1 VVNHHLPLRAGIAV
15 LAGLALATGA
25 AACGSD
31 DNSGSTATAGQATQT
46 ATQTVT
52 QAGGDDTN
60 GQSGSTTTQT
70 NPQKEAVVNGS
81 TESLKSGPL
90 TLSVKVDKV
99 ADPLQAHIDTA
110 QDGNKLVGVFL
121 TGKTSGKFEPIKTA
135 TTAVLKTD
143 KGNQG
148 IVRVIADGDCSGA
161 FFPGGLLDEK
171 SDQSGCVGFEIPKNA
186 TPQAITI
193 ALKYEGSKAAEG
205 TWQLPQAK

>member
-1 VVNHHLPLRAGIAV
+1 MNHQLPLRAGLAV

-31 DNSGSTATAGQATQT
+31 ENSGSTTATAGQATQT

-52 QAGGDDTN
+52 QAGDGGGGPASTETN
-60 GQSGSTTTQT
+60 TTTA
-70 NPQKEAVVNGS
+70 QKEAVVNGE

-90 TLSVKVDKV
+90 TLSVKVDKL
-99 ADPLQAHIDTA
+99 ADPLKTFIDTPR
-110 QDGNKLVGVFL
+110 DGNKLVGVFL
-121 TGKTSGKFEPIKTA
+121 TGKTEGKFEPIKTA
-135 TTAVLKTD
+135 VTAVLKTD

-148 IVRVIADGDCSGA
+148 IVRVISDGDCSGG

-171 SDQSGCVGFEIPKNA
+171 TDQSGCVGFEVPTNA

-193 ALKYEGSKAAEG
+193 AIKYLGNKADEG
-205 TWQLPQAK
+205 TWQLPEAK